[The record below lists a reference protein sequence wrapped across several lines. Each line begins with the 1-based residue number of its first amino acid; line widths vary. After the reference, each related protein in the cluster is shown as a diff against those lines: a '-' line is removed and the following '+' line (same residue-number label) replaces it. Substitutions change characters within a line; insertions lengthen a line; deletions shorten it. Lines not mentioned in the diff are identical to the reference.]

1 MKYIP
6 SFKTLPHAARLAL
19 LGFAFLIGFTNCGA
33 PPSAPETDSLV
44 FAHGSDAVN
53 LDPGSMEDGY
63 SANIAQQMFEG
74 LVKFKNGSL
83 EIEPALAERW
93 ETSGDGREWTFYLR
107 PGVKF
112 HDGTTLT
119 SEAIVLSL
127 MRLLDEN
134 HPYHLAGRMPY
145 ADMALRGIVKEVV
158 ADGDMTVRV
167 ILYEPY
173 APLLK
178 NLAMFCCFISSPA
191 ALKKYGE
198 EYSVHP
204 VGTGPLRF
212 VKWTRDVE
220 VVLARYDEY
229 WGAPAKT
236 QQVIYKVL
244 RDPEVRLFSVARGEA
259 SIMVGINPQ
268 TAAEVKKNPNLTLL
282 EQPGVNIS
290 FAYMNVEKGPLID
303 KRVRQA
309 INYAVNKKAICDH
322 LFEGYA
328 EPMRGIFPPSVLGH
342 DPDSRAYE
350 FDPDKAKALLVEAGY
365 SDGFD
370 IEIMTYSVPRPYNP
384 IGARLAEV
392 VQNDLSE
399 IGVRVK
405 ISQVEWGTL
414 LQRSLNHDFEICML
428 GWSTDNGDPDNFA
441 YALLANPENRSQ
453 FKHEEF
459 NRLVR
464 LGQQTYDENE
474 RLKIYQQAQTI
485 ALDEAPW
492 LFLNTT
498 KDFAALRQNI
508 KGFVLHPMAL
518 HYLWPVSI
526 EN

>member
-1 MKYIP
+1 MNVTRP
-6 SFKTLPHAARLAL
+6 VQSLTQALSSVLLVFAL
-19 LGFAFLIGFTNCGA
+19 LIVFVNCGA
-33 PPSAPETDSLV
+33 PPSPPETNSLV

-93 ETSGDGREWTFYLR
+93 ETSEDGRVWTFYLR

-112 HDGTTLT
+112 HDGAMLT
-119 SEAIVLSL
+119 SEAVVLSL
-127 MRLLDEN
+127 MRLLDEE

-145 ADMALRGIVKEVV
+145 ADMALRGIVKEVK
-158 ADGDMTVRV
+158 ANGDMAVDV

-178 NLAMFCCFISSPA
+178 NLGMFCCFISSPA
-191 ALKKYGE
+191 ALKQYGE
-198 EYSVHP
+198 QYASNP
-204 VGTGPLRF
+204 VGTGPFRF
-212 VKWTRDVE
+212 VEWKRDVE
-220 VVLARYDEY
+220 VVMARFDDY
-229 WGAPAKT
+229 WGEPAKT
-236 QQVIYKVL
+236 KQVVYKVL

-259 SIMVGINPQ
+259 SIMVGVNPQ
-268 TAAEVKKNPNLTLL
+268 IAAAVEANPNLTLVQ
-282 EQPGVNIS
+282 QPGVNIS
-290 FAYMNVEKGPLID
+290 FAYMNVEKGPLKD

-309 INYAVNKKAICDH
+309 INYAVNKQAICEH

-350 FDPDKAKALLVEAGY
+350 YDLQKAKALLAEAGY
-365 SDGFD
+365 ADGFN
-370 IEIMTYSVPRPYNP
+370 IEIMAYSVPRPYNP

-392 VQNDLSE
+392 VQNDFNAVG
-399 IGVRVK
+399 IRAK

-464 LGQQTYDENE
+464 LGQQTYDEAE
-474 RLKIYQQAQTI
+474 RLKIYRQAQAI

-498 KDFAALRQNI
+498 KDFAALRPNV

-518 HYLWPVSI
+518 HYLWPV
-526 EN
+526 ELTP